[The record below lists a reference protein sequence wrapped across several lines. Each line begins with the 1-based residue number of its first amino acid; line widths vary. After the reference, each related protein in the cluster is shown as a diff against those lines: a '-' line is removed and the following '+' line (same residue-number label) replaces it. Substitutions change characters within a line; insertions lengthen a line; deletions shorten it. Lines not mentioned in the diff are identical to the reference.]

1 MCSKWT
7 IESGTYKPECPS
19 WFEASPS
26 VIIRG
31 VKEMNTI
38 QEQIQFIRSPRTA
51 IAILEN
57 DPRAAFVGFRHVL
70 ILAVLWEFALLLWA
84 LGGATPTIPTFLK
97 IPEEK
102 YYFYQLIYYIPMFLV
117 AWLFAS
123 GIAYVLSK
131 AIGGSGSYDTI
142 LGGFGMTAFISGYFA
157 LIPDFI
163 QGVLWTTG
171 WVTFAEYQELTSHGF
186 LAVIVSAYLTAYS
199 IAYLFLYSTTIHYSQ
214 NLSKGKS
221 VIVAVVAYFA
231 SVFLFMV
238 IVR

>member
-1 MCSKWT
+1 MT
-7 IESGTYKPECPS
+7 I
-19 WFEASPS
+19 
-26 VIIRG
+26 
-31 VKEMNTI
+31 I

-51 IAILEN
+51 IAKLAG
-57 DPRAAFVGFRHVL
+57 DPAAAFVGFKHVL
-70 ILAVLWEFALLLWA
+70 LLAVLWELALLLWA

-117 AWLFAS
+117 TWFLAS
-123 GIAYVLSK
+123 GIAYALSK

-163 QGVLWTTG
+163 QGILWTTG
-171 WVTFAEYQELTSHGF
+171 WVPFTEYLELTSHGF
-186 LAVIVSAYLTAYS
+186 LAVIVSGYLLAYS
-199 IAYLFLYSTTIHYSQ
+199 VAHLVLYSATIHYSQ
-214 NLSKGKS
+214 NLSKSKS
-221 VIVAVVAYFA
+221 VSVAVVAYFA
-231 SVFLFMV
+231 SVFLFMI

>member
-1 MCSKWT
+1 MA
-7 IESGTYKPECPS
+7 I
-19 WFEASPS
+19 
-26 VIIRG
+26 
-31 VKEMNTI
+31 I
-38 QEQIQFIRSPRTA
+38 QEQIRFIRSPGTT
-51 IAILEN
+51 IAQLAS
-57 DPRAAFVGFRHVL
+57 DPRAAFVGFKHVL

-117 AWLFAS
+117 TWFLAS
-123 GIAYVLSK
+123 GIAYALSK

-171 WVTFAEYQELTSHGF
+171 WVPFTEYLELTSHGF
-186 LAVIVSAYLTAYS
+186 LAVIVSGYLLAYS
-199 IAYLFLYSTTIHYSQ
+199 VAHLVLYSATIHYSQ
-214 NLSKGKS
+214 NLSKSKS
-221 VIVAVVAYFA
+221 VSVAVVAYFA
-231 SVFLFMV
+231 SVFLFMI